1 MASTYTVNTGI
12 ELITN
17 GEQSGTWGDTTNT
30 NLEIIDRLTNGVGDI
45 TITGT
50 THTLTTSDGA
60 LSDGQ
65 YKVLIFGGTPSGTNT
80 VTISPN
86 DQEKL
91 YFIVNNSGESIILT
105 QGSGTTVTVAT
116 GATDIVY
123 ADGGGAG
130 ANVASLG
137 ADLSG
142 FLSASNNLSDL
153 ASAATALVNLGVT
166 ATAAELNLLDGA
178 TITTAEL
185 NILDG
190 VTATAAE
197 LNILDGVTATTAEFN
212 YLDITTL
219 GTSEASKVVTADANG
234 VVIFDAG
241 VVEDETA
248 ITSTSNA
255 ATINCRDG
263 NVFTHVLS
271 ENVTYTFSNP
281 PASGRAFGFTLKL
294 VQDAGASGY
303 TVTWPASVD
312 WPAAT
317 APTLTATASAVD
329 VFVFYTHDGGTTFY
343 GFVAGQALG

>member
-65 YKVLIFGGTPSGTNT
+65 YKVLVFGGTPSGTNT

-166 ATAAELNLLDGA
+166 ATAAELN
-178 TITTAEL
+178 
-185 NILDG
+185 ILDG

-197 LNILDGVTATTAEFN
+197 VN
-212 YLDITTL
+212 YLDITLL

-263 NVFTHVLS
+263 NVFTHELT

-281 PASGRAFGFTLKL
+281 PASGRAFGFTLKI
-294 VQDAGASGY
+294 VQDSTAR
-303 TVTWPASVD
+303 TITWPASVD
-312 WPAAT
+312 WAGGEAPDAPASNEVNIYA
-317 APTLTATASAVD
+317 
-329 VFVFYTHDGGTTFY
+329 FITHDGGTTWY
-343 GFVAGQALG
+343 GFLAGAALA

>member
-65 YKVLIFGGTPSGTNT
+65 YKVLVFGGTPSGTNT

-130 ANVASLG
+130 ANVASLA
-137 ADLSG
+137 ADLSDV
-142 FLSASNNLSDL
+142 LTTASIGTTVLAYDSNLQ
-153 ASAATALVNLGVT
+153 TFVT
-166 ATAAELNLLDGA
+166 A
-178 TITTAEL
+178 
-185 NILDG
+185 
-190 VTATAAE
+190 
-197 LNILDGVTATTAEFN
+197 F
-212 YLDITTL
+212 TL
-219 GTSEASKVVTADANG
+219 PSADGTS
-234 VVIFDAG
+234 
-241 VVEDETA
+241 
-248 ITSTSNA
+248 
-255 ATINCRDG
+255 
-263 NVFTHVLS
+263 
-271 ENVTYTFSNP
+271 
-281 PASGRAFGFTLKL
+281 
-294 VQDAGASGY
+294 
-303 TVTWPASVD
+303 
-312 WPAAT
+312 
-317 APTLTATASAVD
+317 
-329 VFVFYTHDGGTTFY
+329 
-343 GFVAGQALG
+343 GQALVTDGSGSISFGDAGIGFGKAVAAALIFG

>member
-65 YKVLIFGGTPSGTNT
+65 YKVLVFGGTPSGTNT

-166 ATAAELNLLDGA
+166 ATAAELNILDGVTA
-178 TITTAEL
+178 TTAEL

-190 VTATAAE
+190 ATVTAAE
-197 LNILDGVTATTAEFN
+197 LNILDGVTATAGEIN

-219 GTSEASKVVTADANG
+219 GTSEASKAVTTDANG
-234 VVIFDAG
+234 VTIFDAG
-241 VVEDETA
+241 VVEDETTV
-248 ITSTSNA
+248 TSTSNA

-263 NVFTHVLS
+263 NVFTHELT

-281 PASGRAFGFTLKL
+281 PASGRAFGFTLKI
-294 VQDAGASGY
+294 VQDSTAR
-303 TVTWPASVD
+303 TITWPASVD
-312 WPAAT
+312 WAGGEAPDAPASNEVNIYA
-317 APTLTATASAVD
+317 
-329 VFVFYTHDGGTTFY
+329 FITHDGGTTWY
-343 GFVAGQALG
+343 GFLAGAALA

>member
-65 YKVLIFGGTPSGTNT
+65 YKVLVFGGTPSGTNT

-166 ATAAELNLLDGA
+166 ATAAELNR
-178 TITTAEL
+178 
-185 NILDG
+185 N
-190 VTATAAE
+190 
-197 LNILDGVTATTAEFN
+197 
-212 YLDITTL
+212 DITLL

-263 NVFTHVLS
+263 NVFTHALT

-281 PASGRAFGFTLKL
+281 PASGRAFGFTLKV
-294 VQDAGASGY
+294 VQDATAR
-303 TVTWPASVD
+303 TITWPASVD
-312 WPAAT
+312 WAGGSAPDAPASNEVNIYA
-317 APTLTATASAVD
+317 
-329 VFVFYTHDGGTTFY
+329 FITHDGGTTWY
-343 GFVAGQALG
+343 GFLAGAALA

>member
-65 YKVLIFGGTPSGTNT
+65 YKVLVFGGTPSGTNT

-137 ADLSG
+137 
-142 FLSASNNLSDL
+142 N
-153 ASAATALVNLGVT
+153 
-166 ATAAELNLLDGA
+166 
-178 TITTAEL
+178 
-185 NILDG
+185 
-190 VTATAAE
+190 
-197 LNILDGVTATTAEFN
+197 
-212 YLDITTL
+212 DITLL

-263 NVFTHVLS
+263 NVFTHALT

-281 PASGRAFGFTLKL
+281 PASGRAFGFTLKV
-294 VQDAGASGY
+294 VQDATAR
-303 TVTWPASVD
+303 TITWPASVD
-312 WPAAT
+312 WAGGEAPDAPASNEVNIYA
-317 APTLTATASAVD
+317 
-329 VFVFYTHDGGTTFY
+329 FITHDGGTTWY
-343 GFVAGQALG
+343 GFTAGAALA